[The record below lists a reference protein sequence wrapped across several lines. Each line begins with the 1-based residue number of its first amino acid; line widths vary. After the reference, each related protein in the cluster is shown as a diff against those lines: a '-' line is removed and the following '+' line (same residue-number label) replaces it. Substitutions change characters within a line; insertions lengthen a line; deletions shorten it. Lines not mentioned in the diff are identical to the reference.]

1 MASLMLMLLWL
12 YRVHVQSISTCVERF
27 RTIGRVKSRGIDRNQ
42 LHVIPARWFVVELCW
57 AWWID
62 FYTIS
67 DRQLVTDIVSKI
79 CTEWSHWVP
88 ILRCVMSVVVVTC
101 DAATEA
107 FKPTYVY
114 MGMCSEWNDWVSRLE
129 WWWSGEFHLKGI
141 DCDQWSLIFW
151 WRVLELL
158 LDWRSKGTTQWYRAL
173 KYNPIEELKLHTYT
187 IGYSDK

>member
-1 MASLMLMLLWL
+1 MASLMLMLWL

-79 CTEWSHWVP
+79 CTEWSHWVL

-107 FKPTYVY
+107 FKPTTYVY
-114 MGMCSEWNDWVSRLE
+114 MGILFRVERLSFTPWMVVIWGISLE
-129 WWWSGEFHLKGI
+129 GHWLWSVITDLLVESTWITTWLKIQGDNPVI
-141 DCDQWSLIFW
+141 PRLKVQSH
-151 WRVLELL
+151 WRVEVAHLYC
-158 LDWRSKGTTQWYRAL
+158 R
-173 KYNPIEELKLHTYT
+173 I
-187 IGYSDK
+187 